1 MARPYHRSERC
12 KRFVTA
18 KIRRL
23 SALTFMRTPPE
34 QWAATQRAAFLSW
47 YPGDLIVAQ
56 EMLADPRF
64 PAVLDRLGIV
74 ASPP

>member
-1 MARPYHRSERC
+1 MARCYHRSATC
-12 KRFVTA
+12 KRFVAA

-34 QWAATQRAAFLSW
+34 QWTATQRAAFLSW

-64 PAVLDRLGIV
+64 PAVLDRLEIV